1 MLQGGFGPP
10 GGQQHQMNSQ
20 NTYQQ
25 QPGLIG
31 GGGLGQQ
38 GPTSLLEGQVKKGFL
53 KQLKVK
59 NSIFLWSW
67 EMKVLKKG
75 CVRKLAV
82 KWDPFY
88 KRIAGSP
95 RLLVTKRHQEKCKNQ
110 ESRVWSTPSPIHG
123 H

>member
-1 MLQGGFGPP
+1 
-10 GGQQHQMNSQ
+10 MNSQ

-38 GPTSLLEGQVKKGFL
+38 GPTSLLEGQVKEEFL
-53 KQLKVK
+53 KQFKVK
-59 NSIFLWSW
+59 NSMFLRSW

-82 KWDPFY
+82 KRDPFY

-95 RLLVTKRHQEKCKNQ
+95 RLLVAKRYQEKCQSQ
-110 ESRVWSTPSPIHG
+110 ESSVWNTSSPIHR